1 MTLDCFQIDV
11 SFKRVKGEIN
21 EFEINTYDS
30 KHHLILSF
38 CRVFT
43 NVFTAEGYHRLFSS
57 LFQIVHEVSGQHMQ
71 FKHIHGQGIGCILA
85 DLDAAQAKGLGLVL
99 HDLDSEKSWKIHLTY
114 ILKSCLIHFE
124 RNLFH
129 KKFSTSTKNLIRQI
143 PNATKWLSYYQ
154 QPYVLAS
161 LNKYVSN
168 VDHEIWNKSGS
179 DTNNAETAHSMVNR
193 EGKQLKLL
201 SAILKGKRYNIR
213 CYTTIE
219 THDKK
224 GVPYT
229 HRDKTS
235 RTQKNK
241 ESLDNKLPKSSKKRN
256 LSPSSSR
263 TSVKSKKNHEREDI
277 LSDNEELLKEIC
289 KKNLELELKEK
300 EILLKEREVKARI
313 EEAEAR
319 MMEAKAKALELENRN
334 KC

>member
-1 MTLDCFQIDV
+1 
-11 SFKRVKGEIN
+11 
-21 EFEINTYDS
+21 
-30 KHHLILSF
+30 
-38 CRVFT
+38 
-43 NVFTAEGYHRLFSS
+43 
-57 LFQIVHEVSGQHMQ
+57 
-71 FKHIHGQGIGCILA
+71 
-85 DLDAAQAKGLGLVL
+85 
-99 HDLDSEKSWKIHLTY
+99 
-114 ILKSCLIHFE
+114 
-124 RNLFH
+124 NLFH

-143 PNATKWLSYYQ
+143 PNATSKEQVYDLLKQIEDTNDEGIKEWLSYYQ

-179 DTNNAETAHSMVNR
+179 DTNNAEAAHSMVNR

-201 SAILKGKRYNIR
+201 SAILKGKRYDIR

-229 HRDKTS
+229 HRDKSDVKRVQNSIARKTS

-241 ESLDNKLPKSSKKRN
+241 ESLDDKLPKSSKKRN

-277 LSDNEELLKEIC
+277 LSDNEELLKEIR

-313 EEAEAR
+313 AEAEAQ
-319 MMEAKAKALELENRN
+319 MIEAKAEALELENRN